1 MSSSGT
7 KKSGR
12 SPSSRGTKKHVRINT
27 DKNQVLEFKRPF
39 SENERSELWTTGTET
54 QNAVNESMKDTENNI
69 YKNKMPRT
77 LRKAHA
83 QNTILHVNKEVNTR
97 KNLPKLAATIARGRF
112 NLHDKENVETKT
124 DNGIELKRSK
134 SVSDLLVPPPAPLK
148 RYQSHNIPIP
158 RTPTKDKSKKEDYLK
173 QPQQTM
179 FERVFGFKSRRGGRR
194 RKNKTRKTR
203 KNRNA
208 KK

>member
-12 SPSSRGTKKHVRINT
+12 SPSGRGTQKKHVRINT
-27 DKNQVLEFKRPF
+27 EKNQVLEFDRPF
-39 SENERSELWTTGTET
+39 TEVEKPELWTTGAET
-54 QNAVNESMKDTENNI
+54 QKAVNESMRDTEDNV

-83 QNTILHVNKEVNTR
+83 QVTMLRVNKEVNTR

-112 NLHDKENVETKT
+112 NLHDKENVEPKPE
-124 DNGIELKRSK
+124 NVIELKRSK
-134 SVSDLLVPPPAPLK
+134 SVSDLLVPHPAPLK
-148 RYQSHNIPIP
+148 RSQSHNIPIP
-158 RTPTKDKSKKEDYLK
+158 RTPTKDKSKKEDYSK
-173 QPQQTM
+173 KPQQTM
-179 FERVFGFKSRRGGRR
+179 FERVFGISRGGRR